1 MDEFCC
7 LNYEIS
13 DRLYSIPWKTSYNVK
28 AEQTLSGS
36 TKTCLKPSKSTKAII
51 LSHDD

>member
-7 LNYEIS
+7 LNSEIS

-28 AEQTLSGS
+28 AETDFVWEYKNLF
-36 TKTCLKPSKSTKAII
+36 KTIKVNKSHHII
-51 LSHDD
+51 T